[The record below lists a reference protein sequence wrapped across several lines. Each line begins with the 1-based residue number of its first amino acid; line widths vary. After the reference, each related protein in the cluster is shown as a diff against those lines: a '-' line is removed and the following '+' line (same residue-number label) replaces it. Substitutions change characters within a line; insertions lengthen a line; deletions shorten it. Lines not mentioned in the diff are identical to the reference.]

1 MVVSTWTVVQEV
13 HGSNLGKGEDFIYL
27 IIYLVSFIQFS
38 FLYRLINI
46 THNEIMCQR
55 GANDDVEERIIVM
68 KF

>member
-38 FLYRLINI
+38 FLYRLITI

-55 GANDDVEERIIVM
+55 GANDDVEERIIVI